1 MKMPLLITAAAS
13 LALLSGACS
22 TASTGPDTGE
32 RISQRATKIGDYG
45 SAWSGGQKNVKDGQ
59 QLVEKSGSRLSDAE
73 KDLARS
79 RERVAVAERQ
89 IAEAQANRTKGQQLV
104 QDGTG
109 QMQRAEADYA
119 ALRTG
124 PSALRQEN

>member
-1 MKMPLLITAAAS
+1 MKMPLLITTAAS
-13 LALLSGACS
+13 LALLLGACS
-22 TASTGPDTGE
+22 TGNTGAEAGE
-32 RISQRATKIGDYG
+32 RISQRATEIGDYG
-45 SAWSGGQKNVKDGQ
+45 SAWSDGQKNVKEGQ
-59 QLVEKSGSRLSDAE
+59 QLVEKSGSRLADAE

-89 IAEAQANRTKGQQLV
+89 IGEARANRTKGQQLV

-119 ALRTG
+119 AIRTG